1 MNEWLL
7 GNIYCRISIILN
19 GSSFT
24 VIIWCLDAI
33 NAYRYITIH
42 RPIFRRDS
50 IKYSTELVTN
60 AFFWILGIIIFTIPL
75 YQKKEFFR
83 FPSNIHLCCLLKYSD
98 IFSIVYTLLM
108 YILNA
113 IVLGVPI
120 FKIYRILKIL
130 NKINVTLKEGRKH
143 YRSTRSKHIV
153 ICSRI
158 CILVFWGSLH
168 HQRHSHLL
176 HHVIKSIS
184 NVMDLC
190 LEVHYYFTIYLLLF
204 LEILSAFMHC
214 GNSIIFNQPQCGRSC
229 QRCLVVCAGFP
240 SSVLNYWTFGEKYCK
255 FSSIL
260 NGKSFAVTI

>member
-1 MNEWLL
+1 MKILFKIVILKIIRKASLYYKSRILSWEPSTIFSTIEICAVKLLTWIILTLVLLLKSFTFLNAIAIIFSNIFNIHILRQLQELQLFNRILLINLSAAGLVNGFVFLPGFVDSVVNEWLL

-130 NKINVTLKEGRKH
+130 NKINVT
-143 YRSTRSKHIV
+143 
-153 ICSRI
+153 
-158 CILVFWGSLH
+158 
-168 HQRHSHLL
+168 
-176 HHVIKSIS
+176 
-184 NVMDLC
+184 
-190 LEVHYYFTIYLLLF
+190 
-204 LEILSAFMHC
+204 
-214 GNSIIFNQPQCGRSC
+214 
-229 QRCLVVCAGFP
+229 
-240 SSVLNYWTFGEKYCK
+240 
-255 FSSIL
+255 
-260 NGKSFAVTI
+260 